1 MRVDREVVRAPG
13 SAAELG
19 ERGIGD
25 VDNRPAVRADEVRV
39 AVLAKVIK
47 GWPDAEMDAADDLEF
62 VEPLQHPVD
71 GRRCDPRPSTRDLR
85 DQIVSREMPVG
96 SGEDRDQQPG
106 RHGES
111 AASAADQAV
120 DPVLVRGGRAR
131 PCRSHDAMGTHGV
144 VLVLL

>member
-19 ERGIGD
+19 ERCIGD
-25 VDNRPAVRADEVRV
+25 VNNRPAVRTDEVRV

-47 GWPDAEMDAADDLEF
+47 GWPDAGMDTSDDLEF

-71 GRRCDPRPSTRDLR
+71 GRRCDPRPSTLDLR
-85 DQIVSREMPVG
+85 DQIVSREMPIG
-96 SGEDRDQQPG
+96 SGENGDEQPG

-111 AASAADQAV
+111 AAGPADQSV
-120 DPVLVRGGRAR
+120 DPVLVHGRRG
-131 PCRSHDAMGTHGV
+131 RSCPSLDAMRAHGV
-144 VLVLL
+144 VRVL